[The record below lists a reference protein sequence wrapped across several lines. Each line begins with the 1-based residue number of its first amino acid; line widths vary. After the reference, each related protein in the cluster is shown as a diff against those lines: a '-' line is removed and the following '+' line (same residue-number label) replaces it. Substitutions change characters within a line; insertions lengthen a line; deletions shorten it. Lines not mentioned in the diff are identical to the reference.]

1 MPRAPATSR
10 TTPLG
15 PATDAGPTPRGEG
28 LPPEKEGTAPDE
40 RRRNGTIPAARHTR
54 GGSSYQ
60 HSLSARGIKSSGRA
74 RSCSDEDLL
83 ASMERL
89 ERATRIPSFEDDENE
104 TRRKRPYGRQE
115 RGTGTARGAGEQ
127 AEKRLRGPRFSW

>member
-1 MPRAPATSR
+1 MR
-10 TTPLG
+10 
-15 PATDAGPTPRGEG
+15 G

>member
-1 MPRAPATSR
+1 M
-10 TTPLG
+10 
-15 PATDAGPTPRGEG
+15 RGLESG
-28 LPPEKEGTAPDE
+28 RNGTAPDE
-40 RRRNGTIPAARHTR
+40 RRADAPAPAARHTR

-89 ERATRIPSFEDDENE
+89 ERATRMPSFDDEDE
-104 TRRKRPYGRQE
+104 GRQKRPYGRQE
-115 RGTGTARGAGEQ
+115 RGDGTPGAAGRSS
-127 AEKRLRGPRFSW
+127 EKRVRGPRFSW